1 MIDGEALF
9 WLTLAG
15 LMTGAIAGYHIGLKR
30 AAAAFQAAGLP
41 EAAIPARLIPIREAA
56 ILDCI
61 KAVRAVRPKAAG
73 ESAGDMA
80 QARWIQHGVAM
91 ALEAL
96 HSIDKRPPGLYGA
109 PREIADA
116 ISRRALSKEEGASGG
131 GFLSGGGGSAGR

>member
-1 MIDGEALF
+1 MIDGEAVF
-9 WLTLAG
+9 WFTLAG
-15 LMTGAIAGYHIGLKR
+15 LIIGAIAGYHMGLKR
-30 AAAAFQAAGLP
+30 AAAAFRAASAP
-41 EAAIPARLIPIREAA
+41 EAGIPARLAPIREAA

-96 HSIDKRPPGLYGA
+96 HGIDKRGAGHYGV

-116 ISRRALSKEEGASGG
+116 ISRRALSKVDEES
-131 GFLSGGGGSAGR
+131 